1 MGKKTFYIAN
11 SEQLDEILLTLKD
24 RIPCFI
30 NREYIEMDF
39 SQVEIVARIEDWAT
53 VENYLA
59 PIV

>member
-11 SEQLDEILLTLKD
+11 SEQLDEILLALKD

-30 NREYIEMDF
+30 NREYIEMNF